1 MDEILD
7 DTKGEAAQH
16 GRVIAIAAPKPGAKA
31 DEDDENIPGLDEA
44 SLKLKCFVQFETVE
58 AAIACAKDMHNR
70 QFDGRTVL
78 ASFASVTSTIT
89 SKAYRPKARQDAI
102 WSSSPASYPTPPL
115 QQDGC

>member
-78 ASFASVTSTIT
+78 ASFASVEVFE
-89 SKAYRPKARQDAI
+89 AI
-102 WSSSPASYPTPPL
+102 MGLPCFLKGS
-115 QQDGC
+115 D